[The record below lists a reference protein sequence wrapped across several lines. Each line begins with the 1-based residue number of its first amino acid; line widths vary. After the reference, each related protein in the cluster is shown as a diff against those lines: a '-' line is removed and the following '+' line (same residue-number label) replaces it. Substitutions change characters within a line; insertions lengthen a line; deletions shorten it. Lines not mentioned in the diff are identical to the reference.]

1 MLTNQ
6 YRKHA
11 GDLYRFLDIVS
22 IIIPAIPR
30 LFK

>member
-6 YRKHA
+6 YRKPA
-11 GDLYRFLDIVS
+11 DKLYRFLDI
-22 IIIPAIPR
+22 IIIPALQR